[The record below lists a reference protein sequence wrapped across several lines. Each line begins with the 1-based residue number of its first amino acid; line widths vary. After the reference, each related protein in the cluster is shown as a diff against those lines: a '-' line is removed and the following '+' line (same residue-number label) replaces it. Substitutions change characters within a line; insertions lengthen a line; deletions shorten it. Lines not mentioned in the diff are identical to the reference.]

1 MGISANTPQTQ
12 AAPYSTNGKP
22 ITCETTAPTR
32 IDLAGGTLDVWPLAP
47 IIQEKCGLWNEP
59 LQTLNVAINLKANA
73 QVVLRPAPQFAYT
86 FTDKMSDISETGHNL
101 DNSSATRFSLHRAVA
116 RYYMRTALDQGFGHI
131 EIVSNAQAPKGSGLG
146 GSSSLVVAM
155 LACFEHLLYRKTYNL
170 SKICLMAQNLEAGI
184 LGNLAG
190 NQDHYGAAFGGVQA
204 VQHSATGT
212 SSKQLAC
219 DGNALLSRLVL
230 AHSGQQHFS
239 AFNNWLILEK
249 ALTGQ
254 QEVLEKCAAIA
265 RIAHSLA
272 APLEQSDWARVATL
286 MTDEWQ
292 IRRTLAPGITTDV
305 LDTLYATGIKA
316 GAAGGKV
323 CGAGGGGVL
332 VMMLRAPEDRA
343 TVCEAITKA
352 GGILLPTRFNNTG
365 VEFVGG

>member
-1 MGISANTPQTQ
+1 MGTFGNLQNSQVTDRQ
-12 AAPYSTNGKP
+12 AM
-22 ITCETTAPTR
+22 TCTTTTPTR

-47 IIQEKCGLWNEP
+47 ILQEKCELWNEP
-59 LQTLNVAINLKANA
+59 LQTLNVAINLKATA
-73 QVVLRPAPQFAYT
+73 QVILRPAREFQFT
-86 FTDKMSDISETGHNL
+86 FTDQMSNITETGTTL
-101 DNSSATRFSLHRAVA
+101 DNASAARFSLHRAVA
-116 RYYMRTALDQGFGHI
+116 RYYLREALKQGLGHL
-131 EIVSNAQAPKGSGLG
+131 EISSNAQAPKGSGLG

-155 LACFEHLLYRKTYNL
+155 LACFEHLLHQKSSDRAR
-170 SKICLMAQNLEAGI
+170 ICQMAQNLEAGV

-212 SSKQLAC
+212 TSKQLRC

-249 ALTGQ
+249 VLTGH
-254 QEVLEKCAAIA
+254 QEILEKCAAIA
-265 RIAHSLA
+265 RIAHSLVN
-272 APLEQSDWARVATL
+272 PLEQGNWAQVAQL
-286 MTDEWQ
+286 MTDEWK

-305 LDTLYATGIKA
+305 LNTLYNTGIEA

-332 VMMLRAPEDRA
+332 VLMLRSPEDRTA
-343 TVCEAITKA
+343 VSQAISQA
-352 GGILLPTRFNNTG
+352 GGILLPTTFNSTG
-365 VEFVGG
+365 IEIVAQ